1 LESMITDL
9 PDIHNCAVVGT
20 DDMEHSQGQY
30 PMAIIE
36 VIKGVDAEATCK
48 KVFEYSNVHAEER
61 GHPVAVVAVD
71 KLPLTPM
78 GKVDN
83 KKLEAEYKD
92 FDYLSWAKK

>member
-1 LESMITDL
+1 MITDL

-30 PMAIIE
+30 PIAIIE
-36 VIKGVDAEATCK
+36 VIKGVDVEATCK
-48 KVFEYSNVHAEER
+48 KVYDYCNIHAEER
-61 GHPVAVVAVD
+61 GRPVAVVPMD

-92 FDYLSWAKK
+92 FDYLAWARNH